1 MGEVLIQ
8 EKLIKD
14 ELPATDMQ
22 GFADLEDGVLMALG
36 LSSGR
41 WKVKKTGI
49 EFVVSNF
56 VIAFPGRA
64 YAYGR
69 SKGAE
74 VETGQSFDKGPPS
87 DANPLQNTLKT

>member
-1 MGEVLIQ
+1 
-8 EKLIKD
+8 
-14 ELPATDMQ
+14 MQ

-56 VIAFPGRA
+56 VIAFQA
-64 YAYGR
+64 ESAYGR

-74 VETGQSFDKGPPS
+74 VVTGCSH
-87 DANPLQNTLKT
+87 